1 MPKEENM
8 IVETYEMKKGLNTL
22 KSAVGTKSPV
32 EAMHCVMLDA
42 TSGELF
48 LVGTNG
54 QVTIKTKVG
63 GEVKVEEAEKML
75 IPFTY
80 LHEIVSNTSSL
91 ELSIELDK
99 NVAKIKGGTSKFK
112 LNTLKA
118 TDFPDVIFEAEGEE
132 FSMPT
137 LDLVSYIDK
146 TLFAISQKDY
156 RAVLKGVNLSST
168 GKELTLVATDSY
180 RLSRIEIPTEAGKFN
195 VTIPGDTL
203 KMMKNV
209 FGNAEEVSIK
219 VGKANAIFKT
229 EDTIMNT
236 ALLAGAYP
244 DVERL
249 IPYSFNTTVTFN
261 RLEMIS
267 CLGRASMFKNDNIAI
282 IKLDVTDSI
291 SVSSKNAEL
300 GEFNEVVNAK
310 VEGDPFKIAFSASY
324 IVDALKALDTEEVKF
339 CFQADMKPFTLVNVG
354 ENTKNVLELALP
366 VKTYN

>member
-1 MPKEENM
+1 MF
-8 IVETYEMKKGLNTL
+8 VETYELKQGLNTL
-22 KSAVGTKSPV
+22 KAAVGIKSPV

-42 TSGELF
+42 TSGELL

-54 QVTIKTKVG
+54 QVTIKTKIG
-63 GEVKVEEAEKML
+63 GEVKTEETEKML

-80 LHEIVSNTSSL
+80 LHDIVSNASSP
-91 ELSIELDK
+91 EISIELEK
-99 NVAKIKGGTSKFK
+99 NVAKIKCGTSKFK
-112 LNTLKA
+112 LNTLKVA
-118 TDFPDVIFEAEGEE
+118 DFPEINFEVEGEE

-137 LDLVSYIDK
+137 EELVSYIEK

-156 RAVLKGVNLSST
+156 RAVLKGVNLSSDD
-168 GKELTLVATDSY
+168 GELTFVATDSY
-180 RLSRIEIPTEAGKFN
+180 RLSQIKLPTKAGKFN
-195 VTIPGDTL
+195 ITIPGDTF
-203 KMMKNV
+203 KMMKSV
-209 FGNAEEVSIK
+209 FGNAKEVSIRI
-219 VGKANAIFKT
+219 GKSNAIFKT
-229 EDTIMNT
+229 EDTVMNA

-267 CLGRASMFKNDNIAI
+267 CLNRASMFKNDNVSV

-291 SVSSKNAEL
+291 SVSSRNAEL

-310 VEGDPFKIAFSASY
+310 VEGEPFKIAFSASY

-339 CFQADMKPFTLVNVG
+339 CFQTDMKPFTLVNVG